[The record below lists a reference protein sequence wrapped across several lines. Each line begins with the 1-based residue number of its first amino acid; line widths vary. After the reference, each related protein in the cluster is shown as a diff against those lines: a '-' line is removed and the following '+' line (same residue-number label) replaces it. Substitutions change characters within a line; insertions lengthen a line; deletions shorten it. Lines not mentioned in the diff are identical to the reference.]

1 MTNKIHACEIL
12 QMLIPT
18 GGWGAYGS
26 EYEDIVFLEATPI
39 TKAEYEAGVLA
50 YPAWKAQ
57 QDSDKATTRT
67 ALLARLGITEEEAA
81 LLLGGTN

>member
-1 MTNKIHACEIL
+1 MTNKIHAGEIL

-39 TKAEYEAGVLA
+39 TKDEYEAGVLA
-50 YPAWKAQ
+50 YPAWKAAK
-57 QDSDKATTRT
+57 DAEAAANKEAI
-67 ALLARLGITEEEAA
+67 LNRLGITAEEAK
-81 LLLGGTN
+81 LLLG

>member
-1 MTNKIHACEIL
+1 MTNKIHAGEIL

-18 GGWGAYGS
+18 GGCAAYGT

-50 YPAWKAQ
+50 YPAWKAAK
-57 QDSDKATTRT
+57 DA
-67 ALLARLGITEEEAA
+67 EAA
-81 LLLGGTN
+81 ATKAAILDKIGLTSDEAKLLLS

>member
-18 GGWGAYGS
+18 GGWGAYGT

-39 TKAEYEAGVLA
+39 SKAEYEAGVLA
-50 YPAWKAQ
+50 YPAWKTEQEAKAET
-57 QDSDKATTRT
+57 DKAAAQAKLEALGLT
-67 ALLARLGITEEEAA
+67 ADDLKA
-81 LLLGGTN
+81 LKL

>member
-1 MTNKIHACEIL
+1 MTNKIHAGEIL

-50 YPAWKAQ
+50 YPAWKAAK
-57 QDSDKATTRT
+57 DAEAAANKEAI
-67 ALLARLGITEEEAA
+67 LNRLGITAEEAK
-81 LLLGGTN
+81 LLLG

>member
-1 MTNKIHACEIL
+1 
-12 QMLIPT
+12 MLIPT

-50 YPAWKAQ
+50 YPAWKAAK
-57 QDSDKATTRT
+57 DAEAAATKA
-67 ALLARLGITEEEAA
+67 ALLAKLGITADEAKM
-81 LLLGGTN
+81 LLS

>member
-39 TKAEYEAGVLA
+39 TKVEYEAGVLA
-50 YPAWKAQ
+50 YPAWKAAK
-57 QDSDKATTRT
+57 DA
-67 ALLARLGITEEEAA
+67 EAA
-81 LLLGGTN
+81 ATKAAILDKIGLTSDEAKLLLS

>member
-1 MTNKIHACEIL
+1 MTKKIHAGEIL

-18 GGWGAYGS
+18 GGCAAYGT

-50 YPAWKAQ
+50 YPAWKAAK
-57 QDSDKATTRT
+57 DAEVAATKA
-67 ALLARLGITEEEAA
+67 ALLARLGITADEAA
-81 LLLGGTN
+81 LLLG

>member
-1 MTNKIHACEIL
+1 MTEKIHAGEIL

-26 EYEDIVFLEATPI
+26 DYEDIVFLEATPI

-50 YPAWKAQ
+50 YPAWKAAKEAEAAAT
-57 QDSDKATTRT
+57 KA
-67 ALLARLGITEEEAA
+67 ALLAKLGITADEAKI
-81 LLLGGTN
+81 LLS

>member
-1 MTNKIHACEIL
+1 MTKEIHAGNVLE
-12 QMLIPT
+12 MLIPT

-50 YPAWKAQ
+50 YPAWKAAK
-57 QDSDKATTRT
+57 DA
-67 ALLARLGITEEEAA
+67 EAA
-81 LLLGGTN
+81 ATKAAILAKIGLTADEAKLLLS

>member
-1 MTNKIHACEIL
+1 MTNKIHAGEIL

-18 GGWGAYGS
+18 GGWGAYGT

-50 YPAWKAQ
+50 YPAWK
-57 QDSDKATTRT
+57 
-67 ALLARLGITEEEAA
+67 TEQEAA
-81 LLLGGTN
+81 AVAAKETAQAKLAALGLTTDDLKALRL